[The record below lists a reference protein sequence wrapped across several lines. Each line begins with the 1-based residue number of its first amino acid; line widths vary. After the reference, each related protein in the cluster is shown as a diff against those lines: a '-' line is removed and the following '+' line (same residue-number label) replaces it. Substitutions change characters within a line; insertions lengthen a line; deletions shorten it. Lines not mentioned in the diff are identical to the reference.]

1 MNIVLFCGGRG
12 STALIKEIA
21 RWPDANLTLIVNA
34 YDDGLSTGAIR
45 KAIPGFLGPS
55 DFRKNLVSTLLQSG
69 EKHLEIARIMEHRLQ
84 VNNKKITSFRQV
96 LSADIELNSIWNSF
110 RDFRKKELESHIS
123 TFISYLSSSNKVFE
137 YEDCAVGNI
146 IYGGAYLENDCNFQ
160 LANSKLCELIGVNAN
175 IISVSNEETHL
186 VGILTDGTIL
196 ADESSIVNLESQ
208 LEIEDIF
215 LLDQPISDDRLK
227 KLQVMSFQERK
238 KFLLN
243 TSKIPDV
250 TQESRDALEN
260 ADLIVYGS
268 GTQHSS
274 LFPSYMVLSKNGVI
288 PKTNV
293 PRILILNLD
302 WDFDIQGWST
312 QKLLKKFEYSWGV
325 RSLNEIASHLLIDKS
340 SPFAHF
346 PQKDVDLSGIEVEE
360 LNLRNASNPKIHSG
374 FEVYRVVQEI
384 YQNSKEVSG
393 GGISFVASLNSS
405 QKLREKLLTN
415 EIEELHWPNRPDVK
429 FKYSNAPERV
439 LIDEYEHWLNS
450 DFSRYFIGCTGH
462 GQYAIGDVLGGL
474 LNMPNS
480 KSALIYGNRFRTRN
494 EWIQAKRTVFEERR
508 FNQIVATFGSLLV
521 NLIVIGKFRK
531 SVADPFSRIF
541 IIDRLAL
548 PSSFK
553 KLAVENRESILGLY
567 AHFWR
572 SGLDTTE
579 FHVKFRATLGESSDR
594 RLIRQ
599 GMREIWKLLWT

>member
-21 RWPDANLTLIVNA
+21 RWPDANLTLLVNA

-45 KAIPGFLGPS
+45 NAIPGFLGPS

-69 EKHLEIARIMEHRLQ
+69 EKHLEIARIMEHRLR
-84 VNNKKITSFRQV
+84 VNNKEINSFREI
-96 LSADIELNSIWNSF
+96 LNADAEFSLIWNSF
-110 RDFRKKELESHIS
+110 SDFRKKELESHVT
-123 TFISYLSSSNKVFE
+123 TFIRFLTSRNQIFE

-146 IYGGAYLENDCNFQ
+146 IYGGAYLENGCNFQ

-175 IISVSNEETHL
+175 IVSVSNEETHL

-196 ADESSIVNLESQ
+196 RDESSIVNLESEF
-208 LEIEDIF
+208 EISDIF
-215 LLDQPISDDRLK
+215 LLAHPLNVDQLEALGDL
-227 KLQVMSFQERK
+227 SFDEKQQ
-238 KFLLN
+238 FLME

-260 ADLIVYGS
+260 ADLVVYGS

-274 LFPSYMVLSKNGVI
+274 LFPSYMVLSKNGVQ
-288 PKTNV
+288 PKAKI

-302 WDFDIQGWST
+302 WDFDIQGWDT
-312 QKLLKKFEYSWGV
+312 KKFLEKFATSWDVESSG
-325 RSLNEIASHLLIDKS
+325 EIATHLLIDKS
-340 SPFAHF
+340 SPFAGSGL
-346 PQKDVDLSGIEVEE
+346 KDVELDGIVSIE
-360 LNLRNASNPKIHSG
+360 LNLRNASNPKVHSG
-374 FEVYRVVQEI
+374 FEVYRVIQEI
-384 YQNSKEVSG
+384 YENSKEASD
-393 GGISFVASLNSS
+393 GGITFVASLNSS

-415 EIEELHWPNRPDVK
+415 EIEELHWPNKPEVK
-429 FKYSNAPERV
+429 FKYSNNPEHILV
-439 LIDEYEHWLNS
+439 EEYEYWLSSGQN
-450 DFSRYFIGCTGH
+450 RYFIGCTGH
-462 GQYAIGDVLGGL
+462 GQYAVGDVLSGL

-494 EWIQAKRTVFEERR
+494 EWILAKRTVFEERR
-508 FNQIVATFGSLLV
+508 FNQLVATFGSLLV

-531 SVADPFSRIF
+531 SVADPFSRLF
-541 IIDRLAL
+541 IIDRMSL
-548 PSSFK
+548 PSSFGNLDVK
-553 KLAVENRESILGLY
+553 NRESILGLY

-572 SGLDTTE
+572 SGLDTSE
-579 FHVKFRATLGESSDR
+579 FHVKFRATFGESSDR